1 MDSFSHVLG
10 FVFSQAGV
18 ATAVAL
24 VAIVI
29 VLWNAIVIV
38 GGNEVAV
45 MERRYFGNEMPE
57 GHVIAMPGQV
67 GVQARTLPPGLH
79 VLIPFLFKI
88 RKFPFVVIDD
98 DQVGVVEAIDGK
110 AVPAGRIFAKV
121 VDGHN
126 SFQDA
131 EAFLKAGGEKGP
143 QIEILPPGNFRIN
156 TAQFR
161 VATSPLAVIQK
172 GKIGLVTAMDGM
184 PIPTGRLLA
193 QHVDGHTSY
202 QNGQMFLAKN
212 GQKGPQIDVLLPG
225 AFRINTALFKVEI
238 KDATEIP
245 ADYVGIVTALDGA
258 PLPIGEFVAMS
269 DPAHN
274 DFQNSA
280 KFLDLRG
287 QRGPQFDA
295 LRPGTYYINPWM
307 FAVKQVPVTVVE
319 RGEVGVVVSNVGKRA
334 ADAPVADARTDLS
347 GVAGSNER
355 YVVPDGYRGIQ
366 QDVMGPGR
374 YYLNTAGSMIY
385 KINTTNVTI
394 DWDRDEKTK
403 FNPLKVI
410 SKDGFAIEVSVKV
423 VVRVRP
429 EQAPYMVAKIGSME
443 NLIDHVIHPMI
454 DSSFRNQASTTSAMG
469 FMQDRQDEQKK
480 AEDRARRELETYH
493 VDCVSVLICQIELP
507 QDLMDTQT
515 KKIIAEQQKAMYE
528 AQQITENAR
537 ISMEKTHAQADQ
549 QASLVTAEIGVLIA
563 DQEKAKA
570 IKNAEGAGESE
581 RLKAIGQAAGVRAI
595 GEAQASAILAKGK
608 ATAEAYQLQNSA
620 LGADAVTAIEVT
632 KQIAEGHIKITP
644 DLLVQGDAGGGLI
657 STFLAQ
663 LVSRQG
669 TAMRA
674 SAAARPVAEPP
685 HKV

>member
-1 MDSFSHVLG
+1 MDTLMHLVSSI
-10 FVFSQAGV
+10 SSSPGV
-18 ATAVAL
+18 VAAIIAVIIL
-24 VAIVI
+24 
-29 VLWNAIVIV
+29 LWNSIVIV
-38 GGNEVAV
+38 GGNELAV
-45 MERRYFGNEMPE
+45 MERRYFGGEMPE

-67 GVQARTLPPGLH
+67 GVQARTLSPGLH
-79 VLIPFLFKI
+79 LLIPFLFKI
-88 RKFPFVVIDD
+88 QKLEFVVIKDD
-98 DQVGVVEAIDGK
+98 VVGVVEAIDGK

-131 EAFLKAGGEKGP
+131 EGFLAAGGEKGP
-143 QIEILPPGNFRIN
+143 QIEILPPGNYRIN
-156 TAQFR
+156 TAQFH
-161 VATSPLAVIQK
+161 VSTNAAVVIPK

-184 PIPTGRLLA
+184 PIPTGRLLG
-193 QHVDGHTSY
+193 QHVDGHSSF
-202 QNGQMFLAKN
+202 QSGQVFLASN

-225 AFRINTALFKVEI
+225 AFRVNTGLFKVEVR
-238 KDATEIP
+238 DATEVP
-245 ADYVGIVTALDGA
+245 ADFVGIVTALDGA

-269 DPAHN
+269 DPHHN
-274 DFQNSA
+274 DFQNPA
-280 KFLDLRG
+280 KFLELRG
-287 QRGPQFDA
+287 QRGPQYDA

-319 RGEVGVVVSNVGKRA
+319 RGEVGVVVSNVGKKA
-334 ADAPVADARTDLS
+334 SDAPVADQATDLS
-347 GVAGSNER
+347 GVVGSNER

-366 QDVMGPGR
+366 KDVVGPGR
-374 YYLNTAGSMIY
+374 YYLNTAAVLIY
-385 KINTTNVTI
+385 VINTTNITI

-429 EQAPYMVAKIGSME
+429 EQAPYMVAKIGSID
-443 NLIDHVIHPMI
+443 NLVEHVIHPMI

-480 AEDRARRELETYH
+480 AEDRARKELESYH

-528 AQQITENAR
+528 AEQITEQAR
-537 ISMEKTHAQADQ
+537 ISTEKTRAQANQ
-549 QASLVTAEIGVLIA
+549 QASLVTAEIGVQIA
-563 DQEKAKA
+563 EQEKAKA
-570 IKNAEGAGESE
+570 IKTAEGAGESE
-581 RLKAIGQAAGVRAI
+581 RLKAIGAAAGVKAI
-595 GEAQASAILAKGK
+595 GDAQASAILAKGK
-608 ATAEAYQLQNSA
+608 ATAEAYQLQNTA

-632 KQIAEGHIKITP
+632 KHIAEGKIKITP
-644 DLLVQGDAGGGLI
+644 DLLVQGEGGGGLL

-663 LVSRQG
+663 LVSRQNA
-669 TAMRA
+669 TMNA
-674 SAAARPVAEPP
+674 SAAAKAASEPP
-685 HKV
+685 RKG

>member
-1 MDSFSHVLG
+1 MDTLMHLVSSIA
-10 FVFSQAGV
+10 SSPGV
-18 ATAVAL
+18 VAAIIAVIIL
-24 VAIVI
+24 
-29 VLWNAIVIV
+29 LWNSIVIV
-38 GGNEVAV
+38 GGNELAV
-45 MERRYFGNEMPE
+45 MERRYFGGEMPE

-67 GVQARTLPPGLH
+67 GVQARTLSPGLH
-79 VLIPFLFKI
+79 LLIPFLFKI
-88 RKFPFVVIDD
+88 QKLEFVVIKDD
-98 DQVGVVEAIDGK
+98 VVGVVEAIDGK

-131 EAFLKAGGEKGP
+131 EGFLAAGGEKGP
-143 QIEILPPGNFRIN
+143 QIEILPPGNYRIN
-156 TAQFR
+156 TAQFH
-161 VATSPLAVIQK
+161 VSTNAAVVIPK

-184 PIPTGRLLA
+184 PIPTGRLLG
-193 QHVDGHTSY
+193 QHVDGHSSF
-202 QNGQMFLAKN
+202 QSGQVFLASN

-225 AFRINTALFKVEI
+225 AFRVNTGLFKVEVR
-238 KDATEIP
+238 DATEVP
-245 ADYVGIVTALDGA
+245 ADFVGIVTALDGA

-269 DPAHN
+269 DPHHN
-274 DFQNSA
+274 DFQNPA
-280 KFLDLRG
+280 KFLELRG
-287 QRGPQFDA
+287 QRGPQYDA

-319 RGEVGVVVSNVGKRA
+319 RGEVGVVVSNVGKKA
-334 ADAPVADARTDLS
+334 SDAPVADQATDLS
-347 GVAGSNER
+347 GVVGSNER

-366 QDVMGPGR
+366 KDVVGPGR
-374 YYLNTAGSMIY
+374 YYLNTAAVLIY
-385 KINTTNVTI
+385 VINTTNITI

-429 EQAPYMVAKIGSME
+429 EQAPYMVAKIGSID
-443 NLIDHVIHPMI
+443 NLVEHVIHPMI

-480 AEDRARRELETYH
+480 AEDRARKELESYH

-528 AQQITENAR
+528 AEQITEQAR
-537 ISMEKTHAQADQ
+537 ISTEKTRAQANQ
-549 QASLVTAEIGVLIA
+549 QASLVTAEIGVQIA
-563 DQEKAKA
+563 EQEKAKA
-570 IKNAEGAGESE
+570 IKTAEGAGESE
-581 RLKAIGQAAGVRAI
+581 RLKAIGAAAGVKAI
-595 GEAQASAILAKGK
+595 GDAQASAILAKGK
-608 ATAEAYQLQNSA
+608 ATAEAYQLQNTA

-632 KQIAEGHIKITP
+632 KHIAEGKIKITP
-644 DLLVQGDAGGGLI
+644 DLLVQGEGGGGLL

-663 LVSRQG
+663 LVSRQNA
-669 TAMRA
+669 TMNA
-674 SAAARPVAEPP
+674 SAAAKAASEPP
-685 HKV
+685 RKG